1 MTKEAMKDAKKMGIT
16 LPISRSMEGFRFKS
30 SLVISDLIIDELP
43 QLKKPEK
50 SPKEFNSKQSQKSE
64 VEVRMSESDNESS
77 DLEFTE

>member
-1 MTKEAMKDAKKMGIT
+1 MKDAKKMGIT

-50 SPKEFNSKQSQKSE
+50 SPKELNSKQSQKSE

>member
-1 MTKEAMKDAKKMGIT
+1 MKDAKKMGIT